1 VRDDALEEAT
11 EEEDVQDNDRDDDD
25 DEEEEEDDEG
35 RYGVSE
41 GQVVFLPSTIP
52 GMSPNASPR
61 RSNTISVSPYSPS
74 PLPSSPSRWASARTR
89 TMSAAGQSV
98 PRSPYSSYAGG
109 DEDVDVT
116 PKASAFHPQR
126 PSVVGSRRASATSS
140 PTTATFGAGGG
151 RPRSPSVA
159 GSATMYSTLRG
170 HQDLSPLVLSS
181 LSGPRSG
188 SPLPRSPTPSRSQY
202 ANNNHNMHLGLTGP
216 MSPTTQNYHHH
227 HYSTSNN
234 SVSSNGTSNSNPVSL
249 SHTSGSSPSSSPLP
263 TPSGGEE
270 GRGGPLTPSKNTFN
284 LRRASQQ
291 CKSIPGYVSFAQ
303 VDGLGEPED
312 EEEPEAGAG
321 ADAGGVKRK
330 IRKWAVSWF
339 SQQQQQQQSGGAGE
353 H

>member
-1 VRDDALEEAT
+1 LEEAT

-25 DEEEEEDDEG
+25 DEDEEDDEG

-41 GQVVFLPSTIP
+41 GQVVFLPPTIP
-52 GMSPNASPR
+52 GMSPSASPR

-74 PLPSSPSRWASARTR
+74 PLPSSPSRWASARSR
-89 TMSAAGQSV
+89 TMSAAGQGQNVS
-98 PRSPYSSYAGG
+98 RSPYSSYAGG
-109 DEDVDVT
+109 EEDVDVT

-140 PTTATFGAGGG
+140 PTTATFGGG

-188 SPLPRSPTPSRSQY
+188 SPLPRSPTPSQSQY
-202 ANNNHNMHLGLTGP
+202 ANNHNNHNMHLGLTGP
-216 MSPTTQNYHHH
+216 MSPTTTQNYHHH

-234 SVSSNGTSNSNPVSL
+234 SLSSNGTSNSNTNSNPVSL

-263 TPSGGEE
+263 TPPGGEE
-270 GRGGPLTPSKNTFN
+270 GRGPLTPSRNTFN

-339 SQQQQQQQSGGAGE
+339 SQQQQQQLGE